1 MTQRV
6 LFLLLVS
13 CSFWAEASDTV
24 LKLYRPYGEVTEQ
37 IAPIVKQTLSGHC
50 LTQSRLIL
58 REDAWRCE
66 AEGKIYDP
74 CFVKAGNNR
83 TEALCPQSP
92 WVGDSVQ
99 IMVPTPLN
107 NELHQTLDMSQ
118 AYPWGIELSNG
129 ERCLAIHSVK
139 LYDEMLVRYRCANQ
153 NLLVGHLQRCKNI
166 WSMLEKTPQGVVTV
180 ELTRAW
186 F

>member
-6 LFLLLVS
+6 LFLLLFC
-13 CSFWAEASDTV
+13 CSFLVEAGDTV
-24 LKLYRPYGEVTEQ
+24 LKLYRPYWDMTEQ
-37 IAPIVKQTLSGHC
+37 VAPTVKKTLLGHC

-66 AEGKIYDP
+66 AEGKTYDP
-74 CFVKAGNNR
+74 CFVKAGTNR

-92 WVGDSVQ
+92 WIGDSVQ
-99 IMVPTPLN
+99 IMVRTPLN
-107 NELHQTLDMSQ
+107 NELNQTLDMSQ

-129 ERCLAIHSVK
+129 ERCLAIDSAK
-139 LYDEMLVRYRCANQ
+139 LYDEMPIRYRCTNKK
-153 NLLVGHLQRCKNI
+153 LLVGHLQRCKNV
-166 WSMLEKTPQGVVTV
+166 WSMLEKTPEGVITV
-180 ELTRAW
+180 ELVKAW